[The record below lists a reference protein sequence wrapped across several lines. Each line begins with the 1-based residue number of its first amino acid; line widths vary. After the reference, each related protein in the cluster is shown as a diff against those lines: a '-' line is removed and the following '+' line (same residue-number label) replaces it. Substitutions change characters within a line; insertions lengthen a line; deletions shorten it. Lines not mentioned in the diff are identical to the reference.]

1 MYIIW
6 YTIYLY
12 IWRKAMP
19 HKMESYGI
27 IDQLFDILEQV
38 QEWERNDVGIQREI
52 NSSNAYI
59 YIICIYVCGHNQAC
73 SNLYLL

>member
-1 MYIIW
+1 
-6 YTIYLY
+6 
-12 IWRKAMP
+12 MP

-59 YIICIYVCGHNQAC
+59 YNMCICVW
-73 SNLYLL
+73 S